1 MTRNLKTLGLGL
13 MMALAMSAFLALGA
27 AADPTKHTGG
37 HFTQDSGGRATLHG
51 SFGGGHQMHLTM
63 FGSAVGCIE
72 TVKSEMTAPTQTEIS
87 LFIEGTVCGS
97 KPTILMNGCTYTLT
111 VRDTDASTKLSS
123 VHLKC
128 PIGKKVEM
136 IQHGSCTVTLGEQTF
151 TEGATYTK
159 ITVNGKHALTVDMT
173 LNTIYEKHGS
183 CEFMPPF
190 GTGPHSGAGGISLT
204 GSMTLIATG
213 PDGNPANLTATG
225 SNGH

>member
-1 MTRNLKTLGLGL
+1 MH
-13 MMALAMSAFLALGA
+13 LAM
-27 AADPTKHTGG
+27 
-37 HFTQDSGGRATLHG
+37 
-51 SFGGGHQMHLTM
+51 FGNP
-63 FGSAVGCIE
+63 VGCIE
-72 TVKSEMTAPTQTEIS
+72 TFKGAITAPTVTS
-87 LFIEGTVCGS
+87 VTLTLEGKVCGS
-97 KPTILMNGCTYTLT
+97 EPTIFMNGCNYTLT
-111 VRDTDASTKLSS
+111 VRGTDASTKLNP

-128 PIGKKVEM
+128 PVGKKVE
-136 IQHGSCTVTLGEQTF
+136 IVQHGSCTVTLGEQTF